1 MSIHT
6 LVNPKTGRA
15 RGRYRTLAAAVSAL
29 KRCAAGPEFTQVWR
43 GRPDRLSRCVLDAA
57 DFPCN
62 RLSDKKD
69 TPC

>member
-1 MSIHT
+1 MPIHT

-15 RGRYRTLAAAVSAL
+15 RGRYRTLEAAVSAL

-43 GRPDRLSRCVLDAA
+43 GRPDRLSRCVFDATSHL
-57 DFPCN
+57 PCN
-62 RLSDKKD
+62 LPDKD